1 MLASIPCMRI
11 ASTVA
16 GRSQC
21 NYRRLLI
28 LHTYACVHGLV
39 LAWEMDQQC
48 LQRVSHT
55 QYSMQCREGVKSVG
69 LLLPSND
76 SFNKRER
83 RLTSRPVKLTRPVQ
97 GVSQSQSQSQAPAAC
112 MFSWCGIRGK
122 IKEIVPIPIKRP
134 VKGKSY
140 ALQRRAAASS
150 RAGGPTSETA
160 CRARMVGDASCC
172 RGVSIGGDDAREHSG
187 APESCVLALHGRMT
201 TARKEKL
208 R

>member
-1 MLASIPCMRI
+1 LLASIPCKRN

-97 GVSQSQSQSQAPAAC
+97 GVSQSQSQSQSQAWGLSNYSC
-112 MFSWCGIRGK
+112 FMFSWCGI
-122 IKEIVPIPIKRP
+122 ISEKEIVPIPIKR
-134 VKGKSY
+134 
-140 ALQRRAAASS
+140 
-150 RAGGPTSETA
+150 
-160 CRARMVGDASCC
+160 
-172 RGVSIGGDDAREHSG
+172 
-187 APESCVLALHGRMT
+187 
-201 TARKEKL
+201 
-208 R
+208 